1 VRLIKYNSITNLI
14 DNIKKDKCYSWLYNK
29 RDEIKGI
36 IISPDTDGFISA
48 LFLNEVYGWKVV
60 GFYDGKVLA
69 TLKSIDFKNN
79 KEKYAFID
87 VEILRKGIKSIGHH
101 ILLWDSNKPPKLIT
115 SIQNEMANP
124 NNWRGMCANKDEKF
138 KRKYPFGT
146 FHLLISLVYYLYPNK
161 KFFNSNP
168 EDALIPSIFVDGV
181 FKNLFNYPE
190 NCLDWLKYLTNNDSN
205 HPLEILLN
213 HPTSIKELTG
223 LIKDFLDEL
232 NASWTTQ
239 KKDRKGK
246 ITLYR
251 KGKLEDIKKIENDYY
266 LDKTVSNELHNYL
279 KHLANRYKWNF
290 DVNNWNVLKDKLDV
304 VIFDKKINETRKKY
318 YDEAIR
324 QKPISL
330 AIISKNKGLQ
340 YTIDNKNIF

>member
-1 VRLIKYNSITNLI
+1 MLHNYNSIKEVVE
-14 DNIKKDKCYSWLYNK
+14 NIKKGNCYSWLYNK
-29 RDEIKGI
+29 KDEIKGI

-48 LFLNEVYGWKVV
+48 LFLNEVYGWEVV
-60 GFYDGKVLA
+60 GFYDGKVLT
-69 TLKSIDFKNN
+69 TLESIDFKNN

-87 VEILRKGIKSIGHH
+87 VEILREGIKSIGHH
-101 ILLWDSNKPPKLIT
+101 ILLWDSNNPPELIT
-115 SIQNEMANP
+115 SIQNEMINP
-124 NNWRGMCANKDEKF
+124 NNWRGMCANKPEKF

-146 FHLLISLVYYLYPNK
+146 FHLLVSLVYSLYSNK
-161 KFFNSNP
+161 KFFNFSP
-168 EDALIPSIFVDGV
+168 KDALIPSIFIDGV

-213 HPTSIKELTG
+213 YPTSIKDLTE

-232 NASWTTQ
+232 NKLWTTQ
-239 KKDRKGK
+239 NKDRKGK
-246 ITLYR
+246 ITLSNK
-251 KGKLEDIKKIENDYY
+251 KGELVDIKKYGNEYY
-266 LDKTVSNELHNYL
+266 LDKTVGNELSNYL
-279 KHLANRYKWNF
+279 EHLANRYNWNF
-290 DVNNWNVLKDKLDV
+290 NVNKWNVLKDKLEV

-318 YDEAIR
+318 YDEAIK

-330 AIISKNKGLQ
+330 AITSKNKGLQ